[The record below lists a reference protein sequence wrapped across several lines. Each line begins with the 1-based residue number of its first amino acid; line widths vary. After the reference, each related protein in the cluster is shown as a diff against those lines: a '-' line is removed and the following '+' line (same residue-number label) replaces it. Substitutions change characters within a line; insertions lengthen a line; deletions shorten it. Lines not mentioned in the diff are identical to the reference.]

1 MGQKG
6 FTFIELIVTV
16 AILAI
21 LAAVI
26 IPISELTVKR
36 DKELEL
42 RRTLRTIRGAI
53 DAYKEAWDDGHMI
66 KKAGESGYPPTLM
79 VLVEGVEDAKS
90 KEGGVV
96 LKFLRRI
103 PRDPMADK
111 ADYISNE
118 ETWGLRSYKS
128 SHEDP
133 AEGDDVFDVYSLS
146 DGKAIDG
153 TLYEDW

>member
-6 FTFIELIVTV
+6 FTLIELLVTV
-16 AILAI
+16 TILAI
-21 LAAVI
+21 LAAVV
-26 IPISELTVKR
+26 IPVSELTVKR

-42 RRTLRTIRGAI
+42 KRSLRTIRGAI

-79 VLVEGVEDAKS
+79 VLVEGIQDAKS

-103 PRDPMADK
+103 PRDPMSSEN
-111 ADYISNE
+111 DYVSNE

-128 SHEDP
+128 AFDSP
-133 AEGDDVFDVYSLS
+133 AEGEDVFDVYSLS
-146 DGKAIDG
+146 EGTAIDG